1 MHQNE
6 VVVVMRKLVA
16 MGYRLRASAL
26 ARQAD
31 WSSDDTEKMRIIH
44 EALSWIQ
51 LAENDELISQVTGKT
66 PDLPS

>member
-31 WSSDDTEKMRIIH
+31 CSSDDTEKMRIIH

-51 LAENDELISQVTGKT
+51 LAENDELLSQVTGKT
-66 PDLPS
+66 PDMPS

>member
-1 MHQNE
+1 
-6 VVVVMRKLVA
+6 MRKLVA

-31 WSSDDTEKMRIIH
+31 CSLDETEKMRFIH

-51 LAENDELISQVTGKT
+51 LAENDELISQVPVET